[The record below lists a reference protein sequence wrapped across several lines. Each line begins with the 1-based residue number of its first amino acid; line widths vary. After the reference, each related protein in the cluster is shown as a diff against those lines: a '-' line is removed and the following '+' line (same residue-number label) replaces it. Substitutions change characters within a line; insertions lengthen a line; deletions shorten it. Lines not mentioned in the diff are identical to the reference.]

1 MNCIAA
7 NLGSRPTQ
15 GPRQR
20 RRLADVRFQQVCKTY
35 PGRRGGDPVSVLRQ
49 LDLHVRD
56 GEFLVLVG
64 PSGCGKSTLLRLLAG
79 LEQPSSG
86 SISLDGQPV
95 RGPGS
100 DRGMVFQKYS
110 LYPWL
115 TAAQNVAFGM
125 ELQGLERSE
134 IRERTG
140 FYLEVVGLAEAAR
153 RLPRELSGGM
163 QQRVAIARALA
174 ADPRVLLLDE
184 PFGALDL
191 QIRES
196 MQEFLYGLWRRT
208 GLSVLLITHDI
219 DEALLLAQQVHILA
233 PRPGRIVESLTVE
246 LNKDNLRDLR
256 LTPDFQTLRHQV
268 ADTLRRLDGDL
279 A

>member
-1 MNCIAA
+1 MH
-7 NLGSRPTQ
+7 LQVSR
-15 GPRQR
+15 
-20 RRLADVRFQQVCKTY
+20 VCKCFGE
-35 PGRRGGDPVSVLRQ
+35 GRDRK
-49 LDLHVRD
+49 
-56 GEFLVLVG
+56 LVLDDVSFELVSGQFMALVG
-64 PSGCGKSTLLRLLAG
+64 SSGSGKSTVMRLIAG
-79 LEQPSSG
+79 LDRPTEG
-86 SISLDGQPV
+86 TIHLDGQLV

-125 ELQGLERSE
+125 QLQGRNKVE

-140 FYLEVVGLAEAAR
+140 YFLDVVGLGDVGR

-174 ADPRVLLLDE
+174 TEPKVLLLDE

-196 MQEFLYGLWRRT
+196 MQEFLHQLWQRT
-208 GLSVLLITHDI
+208 GLTALLITHDI
-219 DEALLLAQQVHILA
+219 EEALLLAGTVHIMA
-233 PRPGRIVESLTVE
+233 PRPGRIVESVHVDL
-246 LNKDNLRDLR
+246 DRSDLR
-256 LTPDFQTLRHQV
+256 HLRV
-268 ADTLRRLDGDL
+268 SEPFLELREELASHLRSLDGTL
-279 A
+279 L

>member
-1 MNCIAA
+1 MNLVLDAVCKRFGDGKHSQLVLDRISLAMHTGQFLA
-7 NLGSRPTQ
+7 LLGS
-15 GPRQR
+15 
-20 RRLADVRFQQVCKTY
+20 
-35 PGRRGGDPVSVLRQ
+35 
-49 LDLHVRD
+49 
-56 GEFLVLVG
+56 
-64 PSGCGKSTLLRLLAG
+64 SGSGKSTLMRLVAG

-174 ADPRVLLLDE
+174 ANPRLLLLDE

-196 MQEFLYGLWRRT
+196 MQEFLHGLWRRT

-233 PRPGRIVESLTVE
+233 PRPGRIVQSLTVE

-268 ADTLRRLDGDL
+268 ADTLRQLDGDL
-279 A
+279 P

>member
-1 MNCIAA
+1 MNLVLDAVCKRFGSGNHGPLVLDRISLAMHTGQFLA
-7 NLGSRPTQ
+7 LLGS
-15 GPRQR
+15 
-20 RRLADVRFQQVCKTY
+20 
-35 PGRRGGDPVSVLRQ
+35 
-49 LDLHVRD
+49 
-56 GEFLVLVG
+56 
-64 PSGCGKSTLLRLLAG
+64 SGSGKSTLMRLVAG

-140 FYLEVVGLAEAAR
+140 FYLEVVGLAESAR

-174 ADPRVLLLDE
+174 ANPRLLLLDE

-233 PRPGRIVESLTVE
+233 PRPGRIVQSLTVE

-268 ADTLRRLDGDL
+268 ADTLRQLDGDL

>member
-1 MNCIAA
+1 MQ
-7 NLGSRPTQ
+7 LR
-15 GPRQR
+15 
-20 RRLADVRFQQVCKTY
+20 VEQVDKSFGT
-35 PGRRGGDPVSVLRQ
+35 GRNRKLVLDGISFSVNT
-49 LDLHVRD
+49 
-56 GEFLVLVG
+56 GEFVALVG
-64 PSGCGKSTLLRLLAG
+64 SSGSGKSTMMRLVAG
-79 LEQPSSG
+79 LDRPTSG
-86 SISLDGQPV
+86 VITIGGNPV

-125 ELQGLERSE
+125 ELQGLNRREV
-134 IRERTG
+134 RERTSY
-140 FYLEVVGLAEAAR
+140 FLEVVGLADAAR

-174 ADPRVLLLDE
+174 AQPQVLLLDE

-196 MQEFLYGLWRRT
+196 MQEFMHHLWQRT
-208 GLSVLLITHDI
+208 GLTALLITHDLE
-219 DEALLLAQQVHILA
+219 EALLLAGAVHILA
-233 PRPGRIVESLTVE
+233 PNPGRIIRTVAVD
-246 LNKDNLRDLR
+246 LDRSDLR
-256 LTPDFQTLRHQV
+256 HLRVSRAFLALREDLANCLRGMDPTLTP
-268 ADTLRRLDGDL
+268 A

>member
-1 MNCIAA
+1 M
-7 NLGSRPTQ
+7 
-15 GPRQR
+15 
-20 RRLADVRFQQVCKTY
+20 RLV
-35 PGRRGGDPVSVLRQ
+35 
-49 LDLHVRD
+49 
-56 GEFLVLVG
+56 
-64 PSGCGKSTLLRLLAG
+64 AG

-174 ADPRVLLLDE
+174 ANPRLLLLDE

-233 PRPGRIVESLTVE
+233 PRPGRIVRSLTLE

>member
-1 MNCIAA
+1 MNLILDSVCKRFGEGRAA
-7 NLGSRPTQ
+7 QLVLDQISLTMHTGQFLALLGS
-15 GPRQR
+15 
-20 RRLADVRFQQVCKTY
+20 
-35 PGRRGGDPVSVLRQ
+35 
-49 LDLHVRD
+49 
-56 GEFLVLVG
+56 
-64 PSGCGKSTLLRLLAG
+64 SGSGKSTLMRLVAG
-79 LEQPSSG
+79 LEKPTSG
-86 SISLDGQPV
+86 SLSLDGRPI

-115 TAAQNVAFGM
+115 TAAQNVAFGL
-125 ELQGLERSE
+125 ELKGLERSQ
-134 IRERTG
+134 IKERTA
-140 FYLEVVGLAEAAR
+140 FYLEVVGLVDSAK

-174 ADPRVLLLDE
+174 AEPRLLLLDE

-196 MQEFLYGLWRRT
+196 MQEFLYNLWRST

-233 PRPGRIVESLTVE
+233 PRPGRIVQTLSLDLDRCDLHE
-246 LNKDNLRDLR
+246 LRIS
-256 LTPDFQTLRHQV
+256 TPFQTLRHQV
-268 ADTLRRLDGDL
+268 ADRLRQLDRDL
-279 A
+279 P

>member
-1 MNCIAA
+1 MNLVLDAVCKRFGSGNHGPLVLDRISLAMHTGQFLA
-7 NLGSRPTQ
+7 LLGS
-15 GPRQR
+15 
-20 RRLADVRFQQVCKTY
+20 
-35 PGRRGGDPVSVLRQ
+35 
-49 LDLHVRD
+49 
-56 GEFLVLVG
+56 
-64 PSGCGKSTLLRLLAG
+64 SGSGKSTLMRLVAG

-140 FYLEVVGLAEAAR
+140 FYLEVVGLAEAGR

-174 ADPRVLLLDE
+174 ADPRLLLLDE